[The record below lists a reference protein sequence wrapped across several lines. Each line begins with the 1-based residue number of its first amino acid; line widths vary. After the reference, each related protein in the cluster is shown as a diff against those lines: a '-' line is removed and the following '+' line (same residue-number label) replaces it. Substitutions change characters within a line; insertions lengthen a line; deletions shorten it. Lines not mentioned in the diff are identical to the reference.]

1 MTLDVNKLK
10 SDLTGTLHGTNL
22 TDVTNLSD
30 ALRRA
35 ALKFLSRINARPT
48 ARRSQVAFFQNV
60 FDYAPPSD
68 LKGDAVADIRPQFN
82 RTKLDNFTKTGW
94 ERFDLEKA
102 DFTYTIENR
111 DGQKVLRVARDVGG
125 EILLEA
131 LDATTGWSVGGVAT
145 NLSLDNNYRVQG
157 SASLQFDVANG
168 NNYIEKTLSAGIDL
182 SKHEDRASLFF
193 STLIPTSD
201 DISKI
206 TSFELRWGSSSS
218 AYWSR
223 TITVPHFGSAFVL
236 YWNLLRFD
244 WNGTTSTGSPDETDI
259 KYFRLGVNATG
270 SITAMRFDGLYSR
283 LPRVYEVV
291 YYSELLFRDSNTGV
305 FRDTPNTDDDL
316 INVDTES
323 YDSYLN
329 ECGYAIAQQA
339 RNADDVNFFYN
350 ELYGDGTSKK
360 PGQYKQYEANNPDEE
375 EPQVDSYYNF
385 NNNISGED

>member
-1 MTLDVNKLK
+1 
-10 SDLTGTLHGTNL
+10 
-22 TDVTNLSD
+22 
-30 ALRRA
+30 
-35 ALKFLSRINARPT
+35 
-48 ARRSQVAFFQNV
+48 
-60 FDYAPPSD
+60 
-68 LKGDAVADIRPQFN
+68 
-82 RTKLDNFTKTGW
+82 
-94 ERFDLEKA
+94 
-102 DFTYTIENR
+102 
-111 DGQKVLRVARDVGG
+111 
-125 EILLEA
+125 
-131 LDATTGWSVGGVAT
+131 
-145 NLSLDNNYRVQG
+145 
-157 SASLQFDVANG
+157 
-168 NNYIEKTLSAGIDL
+168 
-182 SKHEDRASLFF
+182 
-193 STLIPTSD
+193 
-201 DISKI
+201 
-206 TSFELRWGSSSS
+206 
-218 AYWSR
+218 
-223 TITVPHFGSAFVL
+223 
-236 YWNLLRFD
+236 
-244 WNGTTSTGSPDETDI
+244 
-259 KYFRLGVNATG
+259 LGVNATG